1 MKVFADKLGSITKLP
16 DGYIAPSDSWTGAT
30 IGSDIFNVSNKDI
43 QRLKNYLRSG
53 IWRWYFE
60 YVQGHSY

>member
-1 MKVFADKLGSITKLP
+1 MQENISENNSDKDDSEK
-16 DGYIAPSDSWTGAT
+16 DVSDKENVEQ
-30 IGSDIFNVSNKDI
+30 SDDNVSNKDI